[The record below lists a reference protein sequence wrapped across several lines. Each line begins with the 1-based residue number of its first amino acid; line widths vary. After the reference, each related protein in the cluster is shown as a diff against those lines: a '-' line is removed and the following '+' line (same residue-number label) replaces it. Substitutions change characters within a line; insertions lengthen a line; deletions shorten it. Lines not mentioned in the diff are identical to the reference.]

1 MWCATCGNAERRLK
15 NVLRTLSA
23 VFRKRHIT
31 GLTQYADPAG
41 YAWNVSDESGTAAH
55 YRTDKRGEGLWII
68 DERDGS
74 ESQLC
79 GTAQFWLTQTTDS
92 GRREYIRRWFT
103 RH

>member
-1 MWCATCGNAERRLK
+1 MYYGHYPQFAGK
-15 NVLRTLSA
+15 VS
-23 VFRKRHIT
+23 IT
-31 GLTQYADPAG
+31 GLTQYAAPAG
-41 YAWNVSDESGTAAH
+41 HAWDVSDESGTAAH

-74 ESQLC
+74 ESQIC
-79 GTAQFWLTQTTDS
+79 GTAQFALTQNTVS